1 MSNEHNNP
9 NPAIPRIDY
18 TRLITCVLYEGGAEK
33 LLEMLHHKGV
43 NEAYFYG
50 VRGNPVGRASEAS
63 GLPEIS
69 KTEVL
74 HAVVSADQ
82 ADYIYR
88 TIYHDFNLDKPS
100 QGVITV
106 NRLVRSSQN
115 VLPAGIAHEAE
126 L

>member
-1 MSNEHNNP
+1 MSNQHNNP
-9 NPAIPRIDY
+9 PTTVPHIDY
-18 TRLITCVLYEGGAEK
+18 TRLITCVLYDGGAEK

-43 NEAYFYG
+43 NEAFFYG

-88 TIYHDFNLDKPS
+88 TIYQDFNLDKPG

-115 VLPAGIAHEAE
+115 VLPQGVAYEAE

>member
-9 NPAIPRIDY
+9 NTAIPLIDY

-115 VLPAGIAHEAE
+115 VLPAGLAHEAE
-126 L
+126 H

>member
-9 NPAIPRIDY
+9 HSAIPHIDY
-18 TRLITCVLYEGGAEK
+18 TRLITCVLYEGGAAK

-100 QGVITV
+100 LGVITV

-115 VLPAGIAHEAE
+115 VLPAGLAHEAE
-126 L
+126 H

>member
-1 MSNEHNNP
+1 MSNEHNNTQ
-9 NPAIPRIDY
+9 PAIPHIDY

-43 NEAYFYG
+43 NEACFYG

-69 KTEVL
+69 KTEV
-74 HAVVSADQ
+74 
-82 ADYIYR
+82 
-88 TIYHDFNLDKPS
+88 YHDFNLDKPG

-115 VLPAGIAHEAE
+115 VLPQGVAYEAE

>member
-9 NPAIPRIDY
+9 NPAIPHIDY

-115 VLPAGIAHEAE
+115 VLPAGLAHEAE
-126 L
+126 H

>member
-9 NPAIPRIDY
+9 HPAIPHIDY
-18 TRLITCVLYEGGAEK
+18 TRLITCVLYEGGADK

-43 NEAYFYG
+43 NEAFFYG

-82 ADYIYR
+82 ADYIYK

-115 VLPAGIAHEAE
+115 VLPEGVAYEATQ
-126 L
+126 

>member
-9 NPAIPRIDY
+9 NPAIPHIDY

-115 VLPAGIAHEAE
+115 VLPAGLAHEAE

>member
-1 MSNEHNNP
+1 MSNEQNNP
-9 NPAIPRIDY
+9 HPAIPHINY
-18 TRLITCVLYEGGAEK
+18 TRMITCVLYEGGAGK

-50 VRGNPVGRASEAS
+50 VRGSPVGRASEAT

-88 TIYHDFNLDKPS
+88 TIYYDFNLDKPS
-100 QGVITV
+100 QGVIAV

-115 VLPAGIAHEAE
+115 VMPKGIAYEVE
-126 L
+126 Q

>member
-1 MSNEHNNP
+1 MSTEQNNQH
-9 NPAIPRIDY
+9 PAIPHIDY
-18 TRLITCVLYEGGAEK
+18 TRMITCVLYEGGAGK

-50 VRGNPVGRASEAS
+50 VRGSPVGRASEAT

-88 TIYHDFNLDKPS
+88 TIYYDFNLDKPS

-115 VLPAGIAHEAE
+115 VMPKGIAYEVE
-126 L
+126 Q

>member
-1 MSNEHNNP
+1 MSTEQNNQH
-9 NPAIPRIDY
+9 PAIPRIDY
-18 TRLITCVLYEGGAEK
+18 TRLITCVLYEGGAGK

-50 VRGNPVGRASEAS
+50 VRGSPVGRASEAT

-88 TIYHDFNLDKPS
+88 TIYYDFNLDKPS

-115 VLPAGIAHEAE
+115 VMPKGIAFEVE
-126 L
+126 Q

>member
-9 NPAIPRIDY
+9 HSAIPHIDY

-74 HAVVSADQ
+74 HVVVSADQ

-115 VLPAGIAHEAE
+115 VLPAGLAHEAE

>member
-1 MSNEHNNP
+1 MSNEHNNTQ
-9 NPAIPRIDY
+9 PAIPHIDY

-43 NEAYFYG
+43 NEACFYG

-88 TIYHDFNLDKPS
+88 TIYHDFNLDKPG

-115 VLPAGIAHEAE
+115 VLPQGVAYEVE

>member
-9 NPAIPRIDY
+9 NTAIPLIDY

-50 VRGNPVGRASEAS
+50 VRGSPVGRASEAT

-115 VLPAGIAHEAE
+115 VLPAGLAHEAE

>member
-1 MSNEHNNP
+1 MSNEHIDQQ
-9 NPAIPRIDY
+9 PAVPHINY
-18 TRLITCVLYEGGAEK
+18 TRLITCVLYEGGADK

-115 VLPAGIAHEAE
+115 VLPAGVAHEADQ
-126 L
+126 

>member
-9 NPAIPRIDY
+9 NTAIPLIDY

-115 VLPAGIAHEAE
+115 VLPAGLAHEAE